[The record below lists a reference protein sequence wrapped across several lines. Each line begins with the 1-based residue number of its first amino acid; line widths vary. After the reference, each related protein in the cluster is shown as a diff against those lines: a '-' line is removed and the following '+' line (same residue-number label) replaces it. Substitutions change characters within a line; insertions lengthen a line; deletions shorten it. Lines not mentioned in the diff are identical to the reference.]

1 MRWLTPTD
9 RAHAAE
15 VAAVAALPLRAPRS
29 RLWTQFT
36 PKIISVLREGYG
48 LSNLRADA
56 VAGLTVAIVAL
67 PLAMALGI
75 ASGASPDKGLITAVI
90 AGFLISMLGG
100 SRVQIGGPTGAFVVV
115 IFNVIAKHGYDGLL
129 VATLL
134 AGLILIAAGLFRLGQ
149 IIKFIP
155 HPVVT
160 GFTAGIA
167 VIIAS
172 SQVKDFL
179 GLAIDKVPAEFL
191 PKWAAYFSAIG
202 SINPWT
208 AAVGVS
214 ALAIIIGLR
223 RLNPRIPGFLVA
235 VTAAAVIVALL
246 KLPVETIGSRFP
258 YMPTGIPMP
267 SLPVMNLTLI
277 QAVLPSAF
285 TIAFLAGIE
294 ALLSCVVADGMTG
307 FRHRSNQELIGQG
320 FANIG
325 SALFGGLPAT
335 GAIARTAT
343 NIRTGGRTPIAGILH
358 AAFVLLFV
366 LFGSD
371 LMKSVPM
378 AALAAI
384 LFMVAWGMSEIDRFV
399 ALLRMPMGERV
410 VLLLTFGLTVFVDLT
425 VAIGVGVT
433 LASLMFM
440 AKMSETVAISGGDGG
455 TIGEDP
461 EVEDLKQ
468 RETLPPGV
476 EVFRISGPFFFG
488 VAGELLDRLRG
499 MGAKPHTIILRMRL
513 VPYLDASGA
522 AALEA
527 FVHQAAVGGCRV
539 ILSGVQP
546 QPLEVLERAH
556 LGHDSNAVSHAPS
569 YPDALAMAV
578 VTEPVGTARRASAI
592 KTAA

>member
-1 MRWLTPTD
+1 MDKPAGTTAR
-9 RAHAAE
+9 RASIWE
-15 VAAVAALPLRAPRS
+15 
-29 RLWTQFT
+29 QYT
-36 PKIISVLREGYG
+36 PKLMSVLREGYD
-48 LSNLRADA
+48 LSKLRGDA

-75 ASGASPDKGLITAVI
+75 ASGASPDKGLITAVV
-90 AGFLISMLGG
+90 AGFLISALGG

-129 VATLL
+129 TATLL
-134 AGLILIAAGLFRLGQ
+134 AGIILIAAGLLKLGQ

-172 SQVKDFL
+172 SQMKDFL

-191 PKWAAYFSAIG
+191 PKWAAYFDAIA

-208 AAVGVS
+208 AVIGVG
-214 ALAIIIGLR
+214 ALVTIIGLR
-223 RLNPRIPGFLVA
+223 RVSPRLPGFLIA
-235 VTAAAVIVALL
+235 VVAAAVIVAVL

-258 YMPTGIPMP
+258 DMPSGLPMPT
-267 SLPVMNLTLI
+267 LPAINFALV

-320 FANIG
+320 VANIA
-325 SALFGGLPAT
+325 SAMFGGLPAT

-343 NIRTGGRTPIAGILH
+343 NVRSGGRSPVAGILH
-358 AAFVLLFV
+358 AAFVLLFMV
-366 LFGSD
+366 FGAD
-371 LMKSVPM
+371 LMKTVPM

-384 LFMVAWGMSEIDRFV
+384 LFMVAWGMSEIDRFI
-399 ALLRMPMGERV
+399 ALLRMPIGERV

-440 AKMSETVAISGGDGG
+440 ARMSQTVTVSGGDGS
-455 TIGEDP
+455 TSDDDAAIEDMR
-461 EVEDLKQ
+461 Q
-468 RETLPPGV
+468 RADLPPGV
-476 EVFRISGPFFFG
+476 EVFQISGPFFFG

-499 MGAKPHTIILRMRL
+499 MGAKPQTIILRMRL

-522 AALEA
+522 AALED

-539 ILSGVQP
+539 ILSGAQP
-546 QPLEVLERAH
+546 QPLDVLGLAG
-556 LGHDSNAVSHAPS
+556 LGHDSSSVRHAAN
-569 YPDALAMAV
+569 YVEALAMAV
-578 VTEPVGTARRASAI
+578 IPVSSSPA
-592 KTAA
+592 